1 MPDPIESERQ
11 TRQRRIDP
19 LLVES
24 GWQIVD
30 YDPTQTTTALTKHAV
45 REFPTDNGPADYMLF
60 VDGRTLGVVEAK
72 KLTVGPQGV
81 LTQAERYSRGLS
93 SSEFNFRGLRVPFLY
108 STNGEVIWFH
118 DVRHPLTTSRKIAAF
133 HTPSAL
139 RELLGRNFEQAHE
152 SLANTTNDHTR
163 LRDYQ
168 RAANA
173 ATEKAIADQKR
184 QMLIAMA
191 TGTGK
196 TFTLVNQAYRLL
208 KSQVAK
214 RILFL
219 VDRRSLAAQ
228 AVRAFSV
235 FEPEPNQ
242 KFDKLYE
249 VYSNKFQ
256 KEDFGEEDAFDPKV
270 MPRDYL
276 LDPQPKHVFV

>member
-1 MPDPIESERQ
+1 MS
-11 TRQRRIDP
+11 RRI
-19 LLVES
+19 
-24 GWQIVD
+24 
-30 YDPTQTTTALTKHAV
+30 
-45 REFPTDNGPADYMLF
+45 
-60 VDGRTLGVVEAK
+60 AK
-72 KLTVGPQGV
+72 
-81 LTQAERYSRGLS
+81 
-93 SSEFNFRGLRVPFLY
+93 
-108 STNGEVIWFH
+108 
-118 DVRHPLTTSRKIAAF
+118 F
-133 HTPSAL
+133 HTPGAL
-139 RELLGRNFEQAHE
+139 RELLSRNLAQAYQ
-152 SLANTTNDHTR
+152 SLANAANSDTR

-173 ATEKAIADQKR
+173 ATENAIAEQKR

-196 TFTLVNQAYRLL
+196 TFTMVNQAYRLL
-208 KSQVAK
+208 KTQAAK

-249 VYSNKFQ
+249 VYSNRFQ
-256 KEDFGEEDAFDPKV
+256 KEDFGDEDACDPKV

-276 LDPQPKHVFV
+276 LDPQSKHVLV